1 MKQYLIP
8 HEGRFFKA
16 NLHAHST
23 FSDGRLTPA
32 QMKGLYQTG
41 GYSVIAFTDHNVLQW
56 HKDLDAPDF
65 LALCGYEVDVCETAP
80 DGYSRCCHLC
90 AISRDPEHAV
100 LIPRPPPAFP
110 RPP

>member
-41 GYSVIAFTDHNVLQW
+41 V
-56 HKDLDAPDF
+56 
-65 LALCGYEVDVCETAP
+65 
-80 DGYSRCCHLC
+80 
-90 AISRDPEHAV
+90 
-100 LIPRPPPAFP
+100 
-110 RPP
+110 